1 MLQFIASPH
10 PTISLTEQV
19 QAAIAAGCGWV
30 QLSMP
35 ASATDDEVAA
45 AAAELIP
52 LCREAGTIMVIEER
66 TQVVKD
72 TLVHGVV
79 LPLGADAAQ
88 VREFLGPHA
97 IIGCHAASADEIL
110 GLEKLDVDYAII
122 SAAADR
128 VAEIVGAVRAAG
140 LNEYPIVVRLQ
151 PNGNFAEVE
160 PHTAAGAN
168 AVAIHIDALNQR
180 D

>member
-97 IIGCHAASADEIL
+97 IIGCHAASAAEIIS
-110 GLEKLDVDYAII
+110 LEKLDVDYAII
-122 SAAADR
+122 SAAAD
-128 VAEIVGAVRAAG
+128 VAEIVGQVRAAG
-140 LNEYPIVVRLQ
+140 LNEYPVVVRLE
-151 PNGNFAEVE
+151 PAASLAEAE
-160 PHTAAGAN
+160 SHTAAGAN
-168 AVAIHIDALNQR
+168 AVALHIDALNER